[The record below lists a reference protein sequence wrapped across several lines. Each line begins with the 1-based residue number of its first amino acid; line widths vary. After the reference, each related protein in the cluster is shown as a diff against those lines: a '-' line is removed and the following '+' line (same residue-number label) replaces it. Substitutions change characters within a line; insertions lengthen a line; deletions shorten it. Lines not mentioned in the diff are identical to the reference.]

1 MAGDGSNTKLTDE
14 NRVKIK
20 EAAAIGASAEE
31 MAYFCNVSKQTI
43 YNWFKVD
50 PELFDEIERLRER
63 PVLKAR
69 QTIVKAL
76 DDPEQ
81 AKWFLARKRKKE
93 FSERTEQDLTT
104 KGESLNDMS
113 YARAR
118 SIIAGKRSDT
128 GYSEE

>member
-93 FSERTEQDLTT
+93 FSERTEQDVDVTSGG
-104 KGESLNDMS
+104 KPIYGSLSRHN
-113 YARAR
+113 
-118 SIIAGKRSDT
+118 IN
-128 GYSEE
+128 EENIQPQEEN

>member
-43 YNWFKVD
+43 YNWFKGD
-50 PELFDEIERLRER
+50 PDLFDEIERLREK

-69 QTIVKAL
+69 QTIVKSLDNPQVAL
-76 DDPEQ
+76 EY
-81 AKWFLARKRKKE
+81 LKRKKRKE
-93 FSERTEQDLTT
+93 FGDSQDITSG
-104 KGESLNDMS
+104 GEAIAPVLVKFIDENDTNTN
-113 YARAR
+113 
-118 SIIAGKRSDT
+118 GV
-128 GYSEE
+128 